1 MEYLKRA
8 PLVSET
14 NRRELAMQ
22 VMDVLADI
30 RQNGEPAVR
39 KYSERFDDW
48 SPESFRISEEEITA
62 AADEVPDDLKE
73 TLAFAQEQVRNF
85 AQAQRETLRDLEI
98 ESRPGVVLG
107 HRHIP
112 VGSVGAYV
120 PGGRYSLIASGY
132 MSVIPAKVAGVERV
146 IVCTPPSGG
155 RVPPG
160 TLYSIHLAGAD
171 EIYALGGTQ
180 ALAAMAYGAL
190 PGLDPVDM
198 LVGPGNQYVY
208 EAKRQLFGQVG
219 IDLLAGPTEIAI
231 IADETADP
239 FIAACDL
246 VGQAEHGPDSRAIL
260 ITTSRELG
268 QAVIDQMDDQ
278 LRAVSTE
285 GVARECWENGGEVII
300 VGNEDELVRVCDDY
314 AVEHVEVMVRE
325 PKRMIERLRNYGSL
339 FVGEE
344 STVAYGDKVSGLNH
358 ILPTL
363 RAARYTGGLW
373 VGKYLKTLTY
383 EYMTREASVE
393 MARHCEVESNAE
405 GMVAHARTAMVR
417 LERYAAEASWEDPV
431 SS

>member
-1 MEYLKRA
+1 MEYLKRP

-30 RQNGEPAVR
+30 HQNGEPAVR

-48 SPESFRISEEEITA
+48 APESFRMSEEEITA

-160 TLYSIHLAGAD
+160 TLYSIYLAGAD

-239 FIAACDL
+239 FIVACDL

-285 GVARECWENGGEVII
+285 GVARECWENGGEVIV

-417 LERYAAEASWEDPV
+417 LERYAAEG
-431 SS
+431 